1 MLNGRLQVYYR
12 QELKLGILGKTK
24 IFYGNFQMHDKRI
37 LITGASKGLGAVAA
51 HAFAER
57 GARLALIARS
67 EDKLEQVRQSC
78 EDPEQHVSIPVN
90 LLEMDAIKP
99 AIQRVQAFLGGI
111 DVVLHAA
118 GGGLGLKNDFLKHG
132 DFMKLFA
139 LNLGAAA
146 EINRLVAPAMKERR
160 SGNLVHVGSI
170 ASSEGVGSVGYN
182 TVKAALAAYVRS
194 LGRELN
200 RNNVIATGIL
210 PGGFISPGNAMSR
223 LQEFNPAAY
232 KAFIDE
238 RLPRKIMGDAEE
250 LIPMLVLLCS
260 EDASMMGGCLVPIDA
275 GEGRAYI

>member
-1 MLNGRLQVYYR
+1 
-12 QELKLGILGKTK
+12 
-24 IFYGNFQMHDKRI
+24 MHNKRI

-51 HAFAER
+51 QAFAER
-57 GARLALIARS
+57 GARLVLIARS
-67 EDKLEQVRQSC
+67 QDKMEQVRESC
-78 EDPEQHVSIPVN
+78 KDPDRHLSIPVN
-90 LLEMDAIKP
+90 LLEMKEIQP
-99 AIQRVQAFLGGI
+99 AVHQATEFLGGI

-118 GGGLGLKNDFLKHG
+118 GGGLGLKGDFLMHG
-132 DFMKLFA
+132 DFLKLFA

-146 EINRLVAPAMKERR
+146 EINRLVAPEMKERR

-200 RNNVIATGIL
+200 RFNIIATGIL
-210 PGGFISPGNAMSR
+210 PGGFISPGNSMAR
-223 LQEFNPAAY
+223 LQEVNPEAY
-232 KAFIDE
+232 QRFIEE
-238 RLPRKIMGDAEE
+238 RLPRKVMGDAKEM
-250 LIPMLVLLCS
+250 IPMLALLCS

>member
-1 MLNGRLQVYYR
+1 
-12 QELKLGILGKTK
+12 
-24 IFYGNFQMHDKRI
+24 MHNKRI

-51 HAFAER
+51 QAFAER
-57 GARLALIARS
+57 GARLVLIARS
-67 EDKLEQVRQSC
+67 QDKMEQVRQSC
-78 EDPEQHVSIPVN
+78 KDPDRHLSIPVN
-90 LLEMDAIKP
+90 LLEMKE
-99 AIQRVQAFLGGI
+99 IQPVVHQATEFLGGI

-118 GGGLGLKNDFLKHG
+118 GGGLGLKDELLMHEDFL
-132 DFMKLFA
+132 KLFA

-146 EINRLVAPAMKERR
+146 EINRLVAPEMKERH

-200 RNNVIATGIL
+200 RFNIIATGIL
-210 PGGFISPGNAMSR
+210 PGGFISLGNSMAR
-223 LQEFNPAAY
+223 LQEVNPEAY
-232 KAFIDE
+232 QKFIDE
-238 RLPRKIMGDAEE
+238 RLPRKVMGDARE

-275 GEGRAYI
+275 GEGRAYV